1 MNPTLSTL
9 SPVPTAGGPASA
21 AQPPQPAA
29 AQNDPLLVCL
39 AMQAKLLD
47 RPVHMQVLRGGFAL
61 DSRGRGPLAAYP
73 DMAHK
78 HGLVAAW
85 SRIRVREIPGYVLP
99 VLMPLTDGRACILK
113 AIEDEEAVVYWPES
127 GLEEQRISLAELQG
141 LARPEVLTVRAQAR
155 KHSQTLNPLHGP
167 AFNWFWGTLWRFRGF
182 YYESMLAT
190 VIANV
195 LTLASIFF
203 TMNVY
208 NRVVP
213 TQAYTS
219 LWTLAIG
226 TAIAALLEF
235 VMRWLKAR
243 LVDLGG
249 KKADLAINASLLREI
264 MAIRLEHRPQSAGIF
279 ASSMRDFESLRD
291 FFSSAS
297 LVLLADLPFVLMF
310 LALIAVIGGPIVLLP
325 AIAVPVLI
333 IAGLLAQKPL
343 MRAIR
348 QNMKE
353 SGDKQSVLVES
364 VLNMELLKAHNAES
378 YLQRR
383 WEASNQA
390 GAESY
395 KQMRSL
401 TNLIMGMSATIQQLV
416 TVGMVVMG
424 VYMIHDNQLTLGGL
438 IACVMLESRALSPL
452 SGVMSLASRYQQAK
466 TSLETLDG
474 LMKRPRDRSHE
485 RSYVVPENIEGQLQA
500 QELEFAYPAEHKIP
514 VIKKLSIS
522 VPAGQKVA
530 LLGRIGSGKSTL
542 LRLMAGLYTPA
553 AGSIRL
559 DGVELQQIEPSEV
572 RHRIGYV
579 GQDPQLFMGTLREN
593 LVLSDSWITDAR
605 ITEVLQTLQMY
616 DLVAAHPLGL
626 DMPISEAG
634 GGLSGGQR
642 QMLAIARM
650 MLRNPRIV
658 FMDEPTASMD
668 QNTEARVIAVIKAWL
683 KDKTLLVS
691 THRPQ
696 LLDWVDEIAVIDAG
710 QCIAKGPKQQM
721 IEMLSKGIG
730 ISQSPGAAS
739 TDPTEAPVRKAA

>member
-1 MNPTLSTL
+1 MPPPQRQSP
-9 SPVPTAGGPASA
+9 SPVM
-21 AQPPQPAA
+21 Q
-29 AQNDPLLVCL
+29 DPLLVCL
-39 AMQAKLLD
+39 AMQAKLMD
-47 RPVHMQVLRGGFAL
+47 RPVHVQVLRGGFAL
-61 DSRGRGPLAAYP
+61 DSRGRVPLASYP

-78 HGLVAAW
+78 HGMIAAW
-85 SRIRVREIPGYVLP
+85 SRIRISDIPGYVLP

-113 AIEDEEAVVYWPES
+113 ALEDDEAVVYWPDS
-127 GLEEQRISLAELQG
+127 GLQEQRIAIAELQG
-141 LARPEVLTVRAQAR
+141 LARPEVLAVKAQPR
-155 KHSQTLNPLHGP
+155 KHSHMLSPLHGP
-167 AFNWFWGTLWRFRGF
+167 AFNWFWGTLWRFKGF
-182 YYESMLAT
+182 YFESMLAT

-249 KKADLAINASLLREI
+249 KKADLAINATLLREI

-297 LVLLADLPFVLMF
+297 LVLVADLPFVLMF
-310 LALIAVIGGPIVLLP
+310 LALIAVIGGPIVWLP
-325 AIAVPVLI
+325 ALAVPVLL

-343 MRAIR
+343 MKAMK

-353 SGDKQSVLVES
+353 SGDKQSVLVEA

-383 WEASNQA
+383 WENANLA
-390 GAESY
+390 GSDSY

-416 TVGMVVMG
+416 TVGMVVVG
-424 VYMIHDNQLTLGGL
+424 VYMIHANQLTLGGL
-438 IACVMLESRALSPL
+438 IACVMLEGRALSPL

-474 LMKRPRDRSHE
+474 LMKRPRDRAHD
-485 RSYVVPENIEGQLQA
+485 RSYIAPESIDGQLEA
-500 QELEFAYPAEHKIP
+500 QELEFAYPSEHKIP
-514 VIKKLSIS
+514 VIKKLSMQ

-542 LRLMAGLYTPA
+542 LRLMAGLYTPG

-559 DGVELQQIEPSEV
+559 DGVELQQIEPSEI

-593 LVLSDSWITDAR
+593 LILSDSWITDAR
-605 ITEVLQTLQMY
+605 ITEVLKTLQMY
-616 DLVAAHPLGL
+616 DMVAAHPLGL

-642 QMLAIARM
+642 QLLAIARM

-668 QNTEARVIAVIKAWL
+668 QNTEARVITVIKTWL

-696 LLDWVDEIAVIDAG
+696 LLEWVDEIAVIDAG
-710 QCIAKGPKQQM
+710 QCVAKGPKQQM

-730 ISQSPGAAS
+730 AAPS
-739 TDPTEAPVRKAA
+739 ETPSARKAA